1 MVHIMRRHKAVTALA
16 LFLSGAILALLLILL
31 VHEGLTKASLWATV
45 IGFFVSTILGVAG
58 IVLGYLTWRGSQ
70 RQAAGDGNAP
80 AATERPLRTGDVRQR
95 NSGGVNIANSG
106 IIGEIRL
113 PSDGPGERGGT

>member
-1 MVHIMRRHKAVTALA
+1 MGHIMGRHKAATAVA
-16 LFLSGAILALLLILL
+16 LFLCGAILALLLILL
-31 VHEGLTKASLWATV
+31 VHEGLTKASMWATV
-45 IGFFVSTILGVAG
+45 IGFFFSTILGVAG

-70 RQAAGDGNAP
+70 QQP
-80 AATERPLRTGDVRQR
+80 ADVRQR

-113 PSDGPGERGGT
+113 PSDGSASSSGERGGT

>member
-1 MVHIMRRHKAVTALA
+1 MGRHKAVTALA
-16 LFLSGAILALLLILL
+16 LFLAGAILALLLILL

-45 IGFFVSTILGVAG
+45 IGFFVSAILGVAG
-58 IVLGYLTWRGSQ
+58 IVLGYLSWRGSQ
-70 RQAAGDGNAP
+70 RQP
-80 AATERPLRTGDVRQR
+80 AGDVRQR

-113 PSDGPGERGGT
+113 PSDGSSSSSGSGSGERGGT

>member
-1 MVHIMRRHKAVTALA
+1 
-16 LFLSGAILALLLILL
+16 
-31 VHEGLTKASLWATV
+31 
-45 IGFFVSTILGVAG
+45 
-58 IVLGYLTWRGSQ
+58 
-70 RQAAGDGNAP
+70 
-80 AATERPLRTGDVRQR
+80 VRQR